1 MGCSFKKKHH
11 QKVTV
16 KVDIIYSGNDVRP
29 DKFIVNYTIDGK
41 PGSAKFKIYKRSVM

>member
-1 MGCSFKKKHH
+1 MGCSFKRNTK
-11 QKVTV
+11 KVTV

-41 PGSAKFKIYKRSVM
+41 PGSAKFKNL